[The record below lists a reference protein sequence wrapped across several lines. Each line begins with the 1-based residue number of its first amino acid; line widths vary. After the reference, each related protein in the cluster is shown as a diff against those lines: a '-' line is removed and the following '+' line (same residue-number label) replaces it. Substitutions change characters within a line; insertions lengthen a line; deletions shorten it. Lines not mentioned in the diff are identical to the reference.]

1 MSPIHP
7 ITLDF
12 SSLAT
17 QGVDPRITGM
27 SQPLPLTATQTP
39 SVIVVTTVVQTSQ
52 IVSAT
57 HSQVTGESLQ
67 AVPSTLAPMLPI
79 APPQTG
85 TDNTIPSSVT
95 SSDPQQQAVLV
106 SQPPPPATL
115 EAPVIV
121 TVTVAATTPVG

>member
-1 MSPIHP
+1 M
-7 ITLDF
+7 
-12 SSLAT
+12 
-17 QGVDPRITGM
+17 
-27 SQPLPLTATQTP
+27 
-39 SVIVVTTVVQTSQ
+39 
-52 IVSAT
+52 
-57 HSQVTGESLQ
+57 
-67 AVPSTLAPMLPI
+67 PSTLALVLPI

-121 TVTVAATTPVG
+121 TVSVAPTIVAALVQSLPATESMGQLEGETAQSSDSSDVDYTQFDISPHTSAPSTTAPTLPQDP